1 MSNSAEITLEGLAV
15 KVAPPAAVS
24 GAVILGYT
32 PAEWIT
38 ILTVTYLL
46 MSIGLLIP
54 RYWSQFRDW
63 YKAWKQSRKDEKDGR
78 N

>member
-1 MSNSAEITLEGLAV
+1 MSNSAEITLEGLAI
-15 KVAPPAAVS
+15 KVGPPAAVS

-38 ILTVTYLL
+38 ILTAVYLL

-54 RYWSQFRDW
+54 KYWAQFRDW
-63 YKAWKQSRKDEKDGR
+63 YKALRQARKDEKDG